1 MTRIRPSR
9 SHAAA
14 RLASFVLAT
23 SHLTLAQQATPRPT
37 YKPRDSSWDYDD
49 DGGPTTGDYI
59 VTFIAIAIGML
70 VVACLFRALG
80 HFILQ
85 SAVRARTRG
94 LARAQPALAALAP
107 TGEHARPPRPRRAP
121 HDHAAEPSERRRRRN
136 KRSFPACGTR
146 ITIVVAPE
154 DNVCA
159 LPRILTTAHD
169 PAHDRPLRLNNAL
182 RPGVDLRERLH
193 HAHRPRP
200 VAHEWRR
207 SYHRLIAPCSPHPQK
222 SSTRRRRGFWPRTR
236 RARRPPRAGRA
247 AAAAAPSRA
256 TCIIPGRSRPSA

>member
-49 DGGPTTGDYI
+49 DGGPTTGDYV

-85 SAVRARTRG
+85 SAVRARTQAWHAHSPHSPHSLRRASMRG
-94 LARAQPALAALAP
+94 PVWKLNFGRP
-107 TGEHARPPRPRRAP
+107 TPSTRMEPNWLNSTQARPPRPRRA
-121 HDHAAEPSERRRRRN
+121 DHGRLHRNSENAQTKNHPVAGPGDDRRR
-136 KRSFPACGTR
+136 AGGQ
-146 ITIVVAPE
+146 
-154 DNVCA
+154 
-159 LPRILTTAHD
+159 
-169 PAHDRPLRLNNAL
+169 RLS
-182 RPGVDLRERLH
+182 H
-193 HAHRPRP
+193 HIPRP
-200 VAHEWRR
+200 
-207 SYHRLIAPCSPHPQK
+207 PP
-222 SSTRRRRGFWPRTR
+222 TNRTVLKYYYC
-236 RARRPPRAGRA
+236 AV
-247 AAAAAPSRA
+247 
-256 TCIIPGRSRPSA
+256 

>member
-49 DGGPTTGDYI
+49 DDGGPTTGDYV

-85 SAVRARTRG
+85 SAVRARTQAWHAHSPHSPHSLRRASMRSHRG
-94 LARAQPALAALAP
+94 LDEQI
-107 TGEHARPPRPRRAP
+107 TGG
-121 HDHAAEPSERRRRRN
+121 SV
-136 KRSFPACGTR
+136 GTPKTPKQKIIPLR
-146 ITIVVAPE
+146 DPETIVVAPE
-154 DNVCA
+154 DNA
-159 LPRILTTAHD
+159 
-169 PAHDRPLRLNNAL
+169 
-182 RPGVDLRERLH
+182 
-193 HAHRPRP
+193 
-200 VAHEWRR
+200 
-207 SYHRLIAPCSPHPQK
+207 
-222 SSTRRRRGFWPRTR
+222 
-236 RARRPPRAGRA
+236 
-247 AAAAAPSRA
+247 
-256 TCIIPGRSRPSA
+256 

>member
-49 DGGPTTGDYI
+49 DGGPTTGDYV

-85 SAVRARTRG
+85 SAVRARTQAWHAHSPHSPHSLRRASMRGHRG
-94 LARAQPALAALAP
+94 LDEQI
-107 TGEHARPPRPRRAP
+107 TGG
-121 HDHAAEPSERRRRRN
+121 SMGLRRRPN
-136 KRSFPACGTR
+136 KKSSRCGTR
-146 ITIVVAPE
+146 RRSSSRRRTTSEPITY
-154 DNVCA
+154 
-159 LPRILTTAHD
+159 
-169 PAHDRPLRLNNAL
+169 
-182 RPGVDLRERLH
+182 
-193 HAHRPRP
+193 RPRP
-200 VAHEWRR
+200 
-207 SYHRLIAPCSPHPQK
+207 
-222 SSTRRRRGFWPRTR
+222 
-236 RARRPPRAGRA
+236 PPTNR
-247 AAAAAPSRA
+247 
-256 TCIIPGRSRPSA
+256 IVF

>member
-49 DGGPTTGDYI
+49 DGGPTTGDYV

-85 SAVRARTRG
+85 SAVRARTQAWHAHSPHSPHSLRRASMRGHDPYRRG
-94 LARAQPALAALAP
+94 LDEQV
-107 TGEHARPPRPRRAP
+107 TGG
-121 HDHAAEPSERRRRRN
+121 SV
-136 KRSFPACGTR
+136 GTPKTPKQKIIPLR
-146 ITIVVAPE
+146 DPETIVVVPE
-154 DNVCA
+154 DNV
-159 LPRILTTAHD
+159 
-169 PAHDRPLRLNNAL
+169 
-182 RPGVDLRERLH
+182 
-193 HAHRPRP
+193 
-200 VAHEWRR
+200 
-207 SYHRLIAPCSPHPQK
+207 
-222 SSTRRRRGFWPRTR
+222 
-236 RARRPPRAGRA
+236 
-247 AAAAAPSRA
+247 
-256 TCIIPGRSRPSA
+256 